1 MKFPVLSACAVILTA
16 CAGSNPARQSRG
28 ATPSR
33 DSDLLTAQEF
43 AGVKGSTLYDAVQQL
58 RPAWIMRSQPNP
70 VLQRTQG
77 DVIIYVDG
85 ARYGAGIAAL
95 RMFTLNSVA
104 TAQYFSSTNAT
115 ARFGPGHLLGAIEV
129 TTVPN

>member
-1 MKFPVLSACAVILTA
+1 MNFPIVTACVLAVAA
-16 CAGSNPARQSRG
+16 CAGTATRQSRD
-28 ATPSR
+28 AAPSR

-43 AGVKGSTLYDAVQQL
+43 ADVKGSTLYDAVQQL

-77 DVIIYVDG
+77 DVIVYIDG
-85 ARYGAGIAAL
+85 VRYGAGIAAL

-104 TAQYFSSTNAT
+104 SAQYFSPTSAT
-115 ARFGPGHLLGAIEV
+115 ARFGPGHLL
-129 TTVPN
+129 

>member
-1 MKFPVLSACAVILTA
+1 MLTA
-16 CAGSNPARQSRG
+16 CAGSNAVRESRD

-43 AGVKGSTLYDAVQQL
+43 ANVNGSTLYDAVQQL
-58 RPAWIMRSQPNP
+58 RPAWIMRTQPNP

-77 DVIIYVDG
+77 DVIVYIDG
-85 ARYGAGIAAL
+85 VRYGAGIAAL

-104 TAQYFSSTNAT
+104 SAQYFSPTSAT

>member
-1 MKFPVLSACAVILTA
+1 MHFPIVTACVLTVAA
-16 CAGSNPARQSRG
+16 CAGTAARQSRD

-33 DSDLLTAQEF
+33 DSDLLTAREF
-43 AGVKGSTLYDAVQQL
+43 AGVNGSTLYDAVQQL
-58 RPAWIMRSQPNP
+58 RPAWVMRSQPNP

-77 DVIIYVDG
+77 DIIVYVDG
-85 ARYGAGIAAL
+85 VRYGAGIGAL

-104 TAQYFSSTNAT
+104 TAQYFSPTSAT
-115 ARFGPGHLLGAIEV
+115 ARFGPGHLVGAIEV